1 MTVINPELRYRWLWL
16 IIGYLM
22 IAVVVYLSLT
32 SNPVDVD
39 TGLPYE
45 DKLFHLL
52 AYFSLTF
59 WFVQLYHIK
68 RHVYFWVVVFIGL
81 GVLLEYLQ
89 GYDAN
94 RYSEF
99 GDMIANTVGVMI
111 AFLLSSTHLRFVLQ
125 QFERRIGLK

>member
-1 MTVINPELRYRWLWL
+1 LWL
-16 IIGYLM
+16 FIGYLM

-32 SNPVDVD
+32 SEPVDVD

-52 AYFSLTF
+52 AYFCLTF
-59 WFVQLYHIK
+59 WFMQLYHIK
-68 RHVYFWVVVFIGL
+68 HHVYFWVVLFIGF

-99 GDMIANTVGVMI
+99 GDMVANTVGVMA
-111 AFLLSSTHLRFVLQ
+111 AFMLSSTHLKFVLQ
-125 QFERRIGLK
+125 KFEHWIGLN

>member
-1 MTVINPELRYRWLWL
+1 MTATNPVLRYRHLWL
-16 IIGYLM
+16 VIGYLM

-32 SNPVDVD
+32 SDPVDVD

-45 DKLFHLL
+45 DKLFHML

-59 WFVQLYHIK
+59 WFVQIYHIK
-68 RHVYFWVVVFIGL
+68 HHVYAWAVVFIGM
-81 GVLLEYLQ
+81 GVLLEYPQ

-99 GDMIANTVGVMI
+99 GDMIANTIGVMI
-111 AFLLSSTHLRFVLQ
+111 AFVLSATQLRFVLVK
-125 QFERRIGLK
+125 FEQLLGSR